1 VVWKLVKAK
10 PIDLEEGVGVFDDA
24 MGLVTERV
32 AAAELWTQ
40 TVVLA
45 VERDH
50 PVYDTLFV
58 ALAASFVALAASRG
72 SRVVTYDRRLRRR
85 FPELTVAPSTLLR
98 G

>member
-58 ALAASFVALAASRG
+58 ALAASRG